1 LNIQVSDESTEGRTY
16 ERVSLKT
23 VMQYKFSSIV
33 MHNKASFI
41 EVGFEILTV
50 VAMKIY
56 DF

>member
-1 LNIQVSDESTEGRTY
+1 LNITVSDESTEGRAY

-23 VMQYKFSSIV
+23 IMQYKLSSIL

-41 EVGFEILTV
+41 EVGFEFLTV